1 MIFVGSPLWVYSKS
15 VLMMRADDPQTLLHN
30 QALRTN
36 CAAGLSIGTELVFF
50 LMGESK
56 DKQ

>member
-1 MIFVGSPLWVYSKS
+1 
-15 VLMMRADDPQTLLHN
+15 MMRADDPQTLLHN